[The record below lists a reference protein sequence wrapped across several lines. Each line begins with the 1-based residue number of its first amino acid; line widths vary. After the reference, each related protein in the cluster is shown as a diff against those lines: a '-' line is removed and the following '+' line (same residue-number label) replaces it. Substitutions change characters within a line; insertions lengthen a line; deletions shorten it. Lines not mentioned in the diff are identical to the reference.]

1 MSDDTKTDRGPLEG
15 DQRTPRPSLVGSA
28 VACAVSAAQRRA
40 RGVTPVQA
48 PESLDL
54 ACIASPT
61 VVGQVRLMLDL
72 RLTEWGLSAPG
83 YAETRSDL
91 HLIAAELVT
100 NAGEQTPDKPIRVT
114 CLPDV
119 AARVIRF
126 AVWDSS
132 EGRPQAVMPALTLE
146 TLDLNEENF
155 DANGGWGLPLVQ
167 ALSESCGFTP
177 TGDGKWVWAEIR
189 VNG

>member
-1 MSDDTKTDRGPLEG
+1 M
-15 DQRTPRPSLVGSA
+15 RPSV
-28 VACAVSAAQRRA
+28 RA
-40 RGVTPVQA
+40 PD
-48 PESLDL
+48 PLDL
-54 ACIASPT
+54 ACIATPT
-61 VVGQVRLMLDL
+61 VVGQVRLTLDF
-72 RLTEWGLSAPG
+72 RLTEWGLSHPG
-83 YAETRSDL
+83 YGGMRSDL

-100 NAGEQTPDKPIRVT
+100 NAVERTPDKPIRVT

-119 AARVIRF
+119 AARMIRF

-132 EGRPQAVMPALTLE
+132 EGRPKAVMPVLTLE
-146 TLDLNEENF
+146 TLDLNEESF

-177 TGDGKWVWAEIR
+177 AGDGKWVWAEIR